1 MWVLKFNKKEEDAA
15 EVQKKMGNESKTPRL
30 FLIALPLFCSHVP
43 GSIFQDHYTTTALP
57 GKRGFSLDLVPGT

>member
-30 FLIALPLFCSHVP
+30 FLIVL
-43 GSIFQDHYTTTALP
+43 
-57 GKRGFSLDLVPGT
+57 FSLAKEDKARV